1 MVDIKTQEILRLY
14 ARSEDVNKAV
24 TNDLN
29 NSNIEFE
36 NICNNVNCSE
46 LTSATEGLKIAVS
59 NIATTIDKTLPV
71 VATFMLKQ
79 ANLYSE
85 TETTTDEEINTLV
98 NTIYNNIGL
107 ESTE

>member
-46 LTSATEGLKIAVS
+46 LT
-59 NIATTIDKTLPV
+59 
-71 VATFMLKQ
+71 
-79 ANLYSE
+79 
-85 TETTTDEEINTLV
+85 
-98 NTIYNNIGL
+98 
-107 ESTE
+107 

>member
-14 ARSEDVNKAV
+14 ARSEDVNKAI
-24 TNDLN
+24 TADLN
-29 NSNIEFE
+29 SSNTEFK
-36 NICNNVNCSE
+36 NICDNVNCSE
-46 LTSATEGLKIAVS
+46 LTSATEGLKIAVT

-85 TETTTDEEINTLV
+85 AETSTDTEINSLV
-98 NTIYNNIGL
+98 NTINSSIGL